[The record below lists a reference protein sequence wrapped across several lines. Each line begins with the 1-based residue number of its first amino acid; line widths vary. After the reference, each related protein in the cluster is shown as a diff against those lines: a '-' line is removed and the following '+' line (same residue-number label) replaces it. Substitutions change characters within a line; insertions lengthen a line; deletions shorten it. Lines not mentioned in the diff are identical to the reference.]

1 MTQTLFEAMGGSY
14 MEMDGFRIPC
24 LLSLLDG
31 QQAIGVWGKRHLRYI
46 QEHRRATY
54 ISLKTTGKL
63 NDYLANMD
71 RQSEEMFVRLVQ
83 QMAECEGNDEELKAA
98 APMEW
103 VQRMNQIAAQA
114 REIVNADLIYA

>member
-1 MTQTLFEAMGGSY
+1 MTQTIFEAMGDSY
-14 MEMDGFRIPC
+14 MEMDGFHIPC
-24 LLSLLDG
+24 LLSLSDG

-71 RQSEEMFVRLVQ
+71 RQAEEMFVRLVQ
-83 QMAECEGNDEELKAA
+83 QMAECEDVTEELKAA
-98 APMEW
+98 TPMEW
-103 VQRMNQIAAQA
+103 VQRMNRIAAQA

>member
-83 QMAECEGNDEELKAA
+83 QMAECEGVTEELKAA
-98 APMEW
+98 TPMEW
-103 VQRMNQIAAQA
+103 VQRMNRIAAQA
-114 REIVNADLIYA
+114 RAIVNADLIYA

>member
-1 MTQTLFEAMGGSY
+1 MTQTLFEATGGSY

>member
-1 MTQTLFEAMGGSY
+1 MTQTIFEAMGGSY
-14 MEMDGFRIPC
+14 MEMDGFHIPC
-24 LLSLLDG
+24 LLSLSDG

-46 QEHRRATY
+46 QEHRRAAY

-63 NDYLANMD
+63 NGYLAYID
-71 RQSEEMFVRLVQ
+71 RQAEEMFVRLVQ
-83 QMAECEGNDEELKAA
+83 RMAECEGVTEELKET

>member
-71 RQSEEMFVRLVQ
+71 RQAEEMFVRLVQ